1 VANLTNLTS
10 LSLQHNQVN
19 DISPLAKLTNLTV
32 LDLWNNHI
40 TDISPLANLT
50 RLTYL
55 YLQRNQ
61 ISDISPL
68 VDNEGI
74 SAGDEVYLSDNPLS
88 SDSIKIYIPQLQAR
102 GVTVSY

>member
-1 VANLTNLTS
+1 MANLTNL
-10 LSLQHNQVN
+10 
-19 DISPLAKLTNLTV
+19 IA
-32 LDLWNNHI
+32 LDLWNNQT
-40 TDISPLANLT
+40 TDISPLANLS

-55 YLQRNQ
+55 YLPRNQ

-74 SAGDEVYLSDNPLS
+74 SAGDEVYLSGNPLS
-88 SDSIKIYIPQLQAR
+88 SDSINTYILQLQSR